1 VAPDPCT
8 GNLATTVIP
17 ATGPRTVQRPSPATS
32 PKFDCFY
39 VYPTVST
46 QSTQNANLEVQ
57 AAEIGAAAS
66 QAAPFSSVCRVYA
79 PMYRQRTVASLA
91 NVPGSDPTADSVA
104 YSSLLAG
111 WTDYFTKYNDG
122 RPVIFIGHSQGAAM
136 LIRLLSGQ
144 IDDSP
149 ALRSRMV
156 SAIIVGGNVTVPTG
170 SDVGSTFQHLPLC
183 MSSGE
188 DGCVIAYSTFPG
200 QPPSTSLFGRPG
212 TGVSF
217 QSGQTATAGVQV
229 ACVNP
234 AALGGGSGTLT
245 PLFLSLTQVIPAPP
259 VTTSRV
265 TYPDLYSANCQS
277 SGGATWLQVDTIG
290 STGGTRPT
298 VKETLGPDWGY
309 HFDDINLAAGN
320 LVQDVQGQEATYE
333 HTHQ

>member
-1 VAPDPCT
+1 
-8 GNLATTVIP
+8 
-17 ATGPRTVQRPSPATS
+17 
-32 PKFDCFY
+32 
-39 VYPTVST
+39 
-46 QSTQNANLEVQ
+46 
-57 AAEIGAAAS
+57 
-66 QAAPFSSVCRVYA
+66 
-79 PMYRQRTVASLA
+79 MYRQRTVASLA
-91 NVPGSDPTADSVA
+91 NVPGSDPTAGSVA

-122 RPVIFIGHSQGAAM
+122 RPVIVIGHSQGAAM

-149 ALRSRMV
+149 AMRSRMV

-212 TGVSF
+212 TGVSL

-234 AALGGGSGTLT
+234 AASGGDSGTLT

-259 VTTSRV
+259 VTTSRF

-298 VKETLGPDWGY
+298 VKEALGPDWGY
-309 HFDDINLAAGN
+309 HLDDINLAAGN
-320 LVQDVQGQEATYE
+320 LVQDVQGKEATYE
-333 HTHQ
+333 HSHQ